1 MKIPVIDQT
10 QLTQVTNRFNSQFYW
25 EYSGN
30 DPQDEHEKFKQAI
43 RDRFGLEL
51 VPGTAPVE
59 MLVVEKV
66 K

>member
-25 EYSGN
+25 EDSGN
-30 DPQDEHEKFKQAI
+30 DPQHEKFKQAI